1 LTLKEEIHKVISD
14 HFYDIVPVDDCT
26 NDILK
31 LFEKEIDSMILE
43 LTREWKEPAKVPMVA
58 WADMY
63 ATMISTFFEFKEK
76 ISK

>member
-31 LFEKEIDSMILE
+31 LFEKEIDSLKKQLDSKNDTM
-43 LTREWKEPAKVPMVA
+43 
-58 WADMY
+58 
-63 ATMISTFFEFKEK
+63 MISSLNFVKEMLLK
-76 ISK
+76 